1 MELID
6 CMSQVTPDIIMS
18 GADLII
24 YLIHKLVN
32 TRNVDAHIHDVQEF
46 K

>member
-1 MELID
+1 
-6 CMSQVTPDIIMS
+6 MS

-24 YLIHKLVN
+24 LYLIHKLVN